1 MAATVSRIRRVALDL
16 ALVAFAVSRA
26 GAVGGSAVRQRI
38 AADAG
43 SGVPLVAHV
52 IVALCDNESQG
63 IVPVP
68 ARLGNGH
75 DPGSNL

>member
-1 MAATVSRIRRVALDL
+1 
-16 ALVAFAVSRA
+16 
-26 GAVGGSAVRQRI
+26 VRQRI

-68 ARLGNGH
+68 ARLGNGQ